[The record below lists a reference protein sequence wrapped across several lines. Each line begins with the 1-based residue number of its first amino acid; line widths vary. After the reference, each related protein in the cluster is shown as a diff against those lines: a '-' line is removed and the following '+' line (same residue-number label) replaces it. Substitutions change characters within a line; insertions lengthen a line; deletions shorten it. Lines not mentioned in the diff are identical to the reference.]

1 MPAEPYIGEITIYPY
16 TFAPNGWA
24 YCQGQILQ
32 VIQYQALFSL
42 LGATFGGNG
51 QTTFAL
57 PDLRGRTPVGTG
69 TGPGLTPIVQGQTGG
84 VETINKVAAHTHT
97 AVLHGESTLGN
108 SRDPLGRMLATPND
122 SNLLIFAAPV
132 PADNKAMAAD
142 SIVVQAAGD
151 ASVPVRN
158 PFLGLNYCIALQ
170 GLYPE
175 RP

>member
-1 MPAEPYIGEITIYPY
+1 
-16 TFAPNGWA
+16 
-24 YCQGQILQ
+24 
-32 VIQYQALFSL
+32 
-42 LGATFGGNG
+42 
-51 QTTFAL
+51 
-57 PDLRGRTPVGTG
+57 
-69 TGPGLTPIVQGQTGG
+69 
-84 VETINKVAAHTHT
+84 
-97 AVLHGESTLGN
+97 
-108 SRDPLGRMLATPND
+108 MLATPND